1 MLSCKFTYVDYS
13 YSQDNLDLQ
22 SEVLIKSLLNPIK
35 DVLNDT
41 LMRGLNGRG
50 SKQAEELLHAQITHW
65 FEAMP
70 ALKQITAQLEF
81 VDNVT
86 LHVLIQRP
94 TEERGI
100 LFSKIDT
107 VGIWES
113 ETLFTPHAS
122 FQDLFET
129 VLADETIAEIN
140 QRPIVGR
147 SWENI
152 LTNATAILKYGL

>member
-1 MLSCKFTYVDYS
+1 MLSCKFTYIDYS
-13 YSQDNLDLQ
+13 YSRDNLDPQTEARIKALL
-22 SEVLIKSLLNPIK
+22 SPVNEVLEN
-35 DVLNDT
+35 T

-50 SKQAEELLHAQITHW
+50 SKQAEELLHTQITHW

-81 VDNVT
+81 ADNVT

-107 VGIWES
+107 VDIWES

-129 VLADETIAEIN
+129 VLADKTIAEIN

-147 SWENI
+147 SWGNI
-152 LTNATAILKYGL
+152 IINATTILKYGL